1 MLSVQQATR
10 EHLLCAGHEQGRLDP
25 LAAYKASHLGT
36 REGAGEVSEGCWIWQ
51 ETMAVVLKE
60 VADALSLEEE
70 TWKTFGISKGE
81 RRGCPRQWELCVHRP
96 RLCGCLFM
104 GNVSASQSKLRSRAL
119 PVGQTL
125 CLLLYLC
132 FPGHSLPSPQELV
145 HLTSI
150 LQMRKLKLRDV

>member
-1 MLSVQQATR
+1 MLSVQQATC

-25 LAAYKASHLGT
+25 LSAYKASHLGT

-81 RRGCPRQWELCVHRP
+81 WRGCPRQWELAYTDRDFVAAS
-96 RLCGCLFM
+96 LWEMCLHH
-104 GNVSASQSKLRSRAL
+104 NLS
-119 PVGQTL
+119 
-125 CLLLYLC
+125 
-132 FPGHSLPSPQELV
+132 
-145 HLTSI
+145 
-150 LQMRKLKLRDV
+150 